1 VCNFVL
7 FLFLFDALWG
17 WREMTS
23 FESRIVTHGF
33 NWHTSWQG
41 RSGRAYGVVSEN
53 LEHFAMGD
61 AELYLIAKGGH
72 VLWVG
77 STGELVG
84 DPMSRSRFRLALD
97 CADRVFRLLSPGAAA
112 ERLSTIWDLEG
123 AAPLTGAR
131 AA

>member
-1 VCNFVL
+1 MAKTDNN
-7 FLFLFDALWG
+7 
-17 WREMTS
+17 
-23 FESRIVTHGF
+23 IVTHSF
-33 NWHTSWQG
+33 NRYTSWQG
-41 RSGRAYGVVSEN
+41 RSGQTYGFVSEN

-61 AELYLIAKGGH
+61 SELYVITKGGH

-84 DPMSRSRFRLALD
+84 DPMSRTRFRLALD
-97 CADRVFRLLSPGAAA
+97 CADRVFRLSSPGAAA

-123 AAPLTGAR
+123 AEPMMGAQ

>member
-1 VCNFVL
+1 MAGIEN
-7 FLFLFDALWG
+7 
-17 WREMTS
+17 
-23 FESRIVTHGF
+23 RIVSFGF
-33 NWHTSWQG
+33 GRQSHWQG
-41 RSGRAYGVVSEN
+41 RSGRAYDLVSEN
-53 LEHFAMGD
+53 LDHFAMGD
-61 AELYLIAKGGH
+61 AELYLIAKGSH

-84 DPMSRSRFRLALD
+84 DPLSRSRFRLALD

-123 AAPLTGAR
+123 AEPRAGAQ

>member
-1 VCNFVL
+1 
-7 FLFLFDALWG
+7 
-17 WREMTS
+17 MTS
-23 FESRIVTHGF
+23 TESRIVPRGF
-33 NWHTSWQG
+33 GRQTSWQG
-41 RSGRAYGVVSEN
+41 RSGRAYGVVSES

-61 AELYLIAKGGH
+61 AELYLMAKGSH

-97 CADRVFRLLSPGAAA
+97 CADRVFRLLSPGVAAD
-112 ERLSTIWDLEG
+112 RLSTIWDLEG
-123 AAPLTGAR
+123 AAPLSGAK

>member
-1 VCNFVL
+1 
-7 FLFLFDALWG
+7 
-17 WREMTS
+17 M
-23 FESRIVTHGF
+23 
-33 NWHTSWQG
+33 
-41 RSGRAYGVVSEN
+41 VSEN
-53 LEHFAMGD
+53 LDHFAMSD
-61 AELYLIAKGGH
+61 VELYVLAKGSH

-97 CADRVFRLLSPGAAA
+97 CADRVFRVLSPGAVA

-123 AAPLTGAR
+123 AAPLASAR

>member
-1 VCNFVL
+1 
-7 FLFLFDALWG
+7 
-17 WREMTS
+17 MTVS
-23 FESRIVTHGF
+23 DSKIVAHGF
-33 NWHTSWQG
+33 NRQTSWQG
-41 RSGRAYGVVSEN
+41 RSGNVYGMVSEN

-61 AELYLIAKGGH
+61 AELYLIAKGNH

-77 STGELVG
+77 STSELVG
-84 DPMSRSRFRLALD
+84 DPLSRSRCRLALD

-123 AAPLTGAR
+123 AAPLASAR

>member
-1 VCNFVL
+1 
-7 FLFLFDALWG
+7 
-17 WREMTS
+17 MTVTS
-23 FESRIVTHGF
+23 SKIVTHGF
-33 NWHTSWQG
+33 NRPASWQG
-41 RSGRAYGVVSEN
+41 RSGSVYGVVSEN
-53 LEHFAMGD
+53 LQHFAMGD
-61 AELYLIAKGGH
+61 AELYLIAKGTH

-77 STGELVG
+77 STAELVN

-123 AAPLTGAR
+123 AAPLMSAQ